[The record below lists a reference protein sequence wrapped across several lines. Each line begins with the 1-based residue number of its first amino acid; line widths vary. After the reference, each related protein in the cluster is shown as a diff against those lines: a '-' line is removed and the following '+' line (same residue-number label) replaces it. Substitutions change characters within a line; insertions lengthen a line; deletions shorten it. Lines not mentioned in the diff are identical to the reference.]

1 MTPTQALAMRTV
13 IEDVEAERYRQDER
27 WGQQDWPDM
36 SPGDYVAGELLEQ
49 DARRDLDQAP
59 TFSAILRE
67 EVGEAL
73 QEIDPVGLREELVQV
88 TAVAVQWIEA
98 IDRREGPK

>member
-1 MTPTQALAMRTV
+1 MTPAQAMAMRTV
-13 IEDVEAERYRQDER
+13 IEDVVAERYRQDER

-36 SPGDYVAGELLEQ
+36 SPHDDLAGELLEA
-49 DARRDLDQAP
+49 DARRDLGQAP

-88 TAVAVQWIEA
+88 AAVAVQWIEA
-98 IDRREGPK
+98 IDRRGGAK